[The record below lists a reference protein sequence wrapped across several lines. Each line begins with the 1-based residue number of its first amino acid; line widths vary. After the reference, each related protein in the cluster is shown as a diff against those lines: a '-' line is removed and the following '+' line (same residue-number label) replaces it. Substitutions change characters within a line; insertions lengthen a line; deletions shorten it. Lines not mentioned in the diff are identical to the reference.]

1 MKLFTIPNLLTLG
14 NLLCGCFGIFFVF
27 EGDLKMAS
35 YLTGLAL
42 LLDFGDGFLARL
54 LNSASPI
61 GKELDSLADMVT
73 FGALPAF
80 VVFSLARNAT
90 GEFPEYLPYLAF
102 VIAVFS
108 ALRLAKFNIDTRQS
122 ESFIGLPTPA
132 NGMIVAAFPFIL
144 DNSNLAFLANP
155 WVLIAYA
162 FVISFLLIAEI
173 PLFALKFKNF
183 TWQDNRIKYIFLVLS
198 LVLLVLFMIPAIPLI
213 IILYFLLSLLIH
225 LKVIS

>member
-14 NLLCGCFGIFFVF
+14 NLLCGCLGILCVF
-27 EGDLKMAS
+27 EGDLKTAS

-54 LNSASPI
+54 LNSSSPI

-80 VVFSLARNAT
+80 VVFSLVKNAA
-90 GEFPEYLPYLAF
+90 GEFPAYLPYLAF

-132 NGMIVAAFPFIL
+132 NGMIVASFPFIPESGFEFL
-144 DNSNLAFLANP
+144 DNP
-155 WVLIAYA
+155 WVLTAYA
-162 FVISFLLIAEI
+162 FVISFLLVAEI
-173 PLFALKFKNF
+173 PLFALKFKDF
-183 TWQDNRIKYIFLVLS
+183 SWQANRIKYVFLVLS
-198 LVLLVLFMIPAIPLI
+198 LLLLLWLMIPAIPLI
-213 IILYFLLSLLIH
+213 ILLYFVLSLLIH

>member
-1 MKLFTIPNLLTLG
+1 MRLFTIPNLLTLG

-80 VVFSLARNAT
+80 VVFSLVRNAS

-144 DNSNLAFLANP
+144 DNSNLDFLANP
-155 WVLIAYA
+155 WVLVAYA